1 MDLESVG
8 WRWTMRNGHGKAE
21 DTYTGDILYI
31 GPTSFKIVNSIE
43 NITESI

>member
-1 MDLESVG
+1 MDMAK
-8 WRWTMRNGHGKAE
+8 RKIH
-21 DTYTGDILYI
+21 TGDIYI